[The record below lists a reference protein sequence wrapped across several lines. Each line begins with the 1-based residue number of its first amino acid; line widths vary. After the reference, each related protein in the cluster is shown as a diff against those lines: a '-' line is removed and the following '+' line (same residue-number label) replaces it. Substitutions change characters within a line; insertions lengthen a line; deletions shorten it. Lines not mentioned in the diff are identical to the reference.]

1 MGVIDYFRS
10 GNEDLYPEETQKM
23 RFFLNNNKFQD
34 FCFNDN
40 SRDKVYELL
49 KKYMKKE
56 LINFFE
62 SNKSKAIEIFN
73 QKIREKNQD
82 YDLDNVVSEIIK
94 IEDGENILTNKIISE
109 INELNLNKNIFEI
122 NYFTVLVLGKTGVG
136 KSTLINSLLQLE
148 GEEAAEEGVG
158 NITTS
163 ETRAYRSN
171 KFPFLRLVDTRGI
184 EINTNFGAK
193 EIQDEAAKY
202 IKDQYNTDNINNF
215 VQCIW
220 YCITGNRFENDEIEL
235 IKKLRETYSENK
247 IPVIIVYTQSINSS
261 TIEKMKEYIKSKDI
275 DAKFISVLAKRIE
288 LEDNKIESFGL
299 TELIKETLHRC
310 KKALKGENN
319 NEIGIE
325 MGTVITKKIG
335 DYILDKILKDNKNN
349 NYNSYKRSVNQF
361 ISLYTKVKTEDEFI
375 YFIIYILGISINSFL
390 NINQMKEKTFN
401 TLKSLSIIQKNC
413 YDFIKFYNNYSN
425 DLIEPVLKPF
435 SINFLDYQ
443 VEIQKQANKEIKLQ
457 NKKNIKEFSELI
469 SIFLTHNYYYLAQI
483 YFIYNLISTYCPKLS
498 KSFEIHFNELTKTL
512 ISSRKINE
520 KINDC
525 FLKKFK
531 EFQKRVNNFYSGFN
545 YSYFENNKE
554 AKIKINMQVIN
565 NNLSLSRINSNS
577 GLNSQIDSYKEDI
590 NELKYSESIKLPSYN
605 ELLKEN
611 NNDGYSA
618 PSANNNN

>member
-1 MGVIDYFRS
+1 M
-10 GNEDLYPEETQKM
+10 
-23 RFFLNNNKFQD
+23 
-34 FCFNDN
+34 
-40 SRDKVYELL
+40 
-49 KKYMKKE
+49 
-56 LINFFE
+56 
-62 SNKSKAIEIFN
+62 
-73 QKIREKNQD
+73 
-82 YDLDNVVSEIIK
+82 
-94 IEDGENILTNKIISE
+94 
-109 INELNLNKNIFEI
+109 NLNKNIFEI

-136 KSTLINSLLQLE
+136 KSTLINSLLQLK

-299 TELIKETLHRC
+299 TEIIKETLHRC

-361 ISLYTKVKTEDEFI
+361 ISHYTKVKTEDEFI

-413 YDFIKFYNNYSN
+413 YDFIKFYNNYTN

-498 KSFEIHFNELTKTL
+498 KCFEIHFNELAKTL
-512 ISSRKINE
+512 IYSRKINE

-531 EFQKRVNNFYSGFN
+531 EFQKKVNNFYSGFN

-611 NNDGYSA
+611 NNDGYSS

>member
-1 MGVIDYFRS
+1 
-10 GNEDLYPEETQKM
+10 
-23 RFFLNNNKFQD
+23 
-34 FCFNDN
+34 
-40 SRDKVYELL
+40 
-49 KKYMKKE
+49 
-56 LINFFE
+56 
-62 SNKSKAIEIFN
+62 
-73 QKIREKNQD
+73 
-82 YDLDNVVSEIIK
+82 
-94 IEDGENILTNKIISE
+94 
-109 INELNLNKNIFEI
+109 
-122 NYFTVLVLGKTGVG
+122 
-136 KSTLINSLLQLE
+136 
-148 GEEAAEEGVG
+148 
-158 NITTS
+158 
-163 ETRAYRSN
+163 
-171 KFPFLRLVDTRGI
+171 
-184 EINTNFGAK
+184 
-193 EIQDEAAKY
+193 
-202 IKDQYNTDNINNF
+202 
-215 VQCIW
+215 
-220 YCITGNRFENDEIEL
+220 
-235 IKKLRETYSENK
+235 
-247 IPVIIVYTQSINSS
+247 
-261 TIEKMKEYIKSKDI
+261 
-275 DAKFISVLAKRIE
+275 
-288 LEDNKIESFGL
+288 
-299 TELIKETLHRC
+299 
-310 KKALKGENN
+310 
-319 NEIGIE
+319 
-325 MGTVITKKIG
+325 
-335 DYILDKILKDNKNN
+335 
-349 NYNSYKRSVNQF
+349 
-361 ISLYTKVKTEDEFI
+361 
-375 YFIIYILGISINSFL
+375 
-390 NINQMKEKTFN
+390 MKEKTFN

-413 YDFIKFYNNYSN
+413 YDFIKFYNNYTN

-531 EFQKRVNNFYSGFN
+531 EFQKKVNNFYSGFN

-590 NELKYSESIKLPSYN
+590 NELKYSDSIKLPSYN